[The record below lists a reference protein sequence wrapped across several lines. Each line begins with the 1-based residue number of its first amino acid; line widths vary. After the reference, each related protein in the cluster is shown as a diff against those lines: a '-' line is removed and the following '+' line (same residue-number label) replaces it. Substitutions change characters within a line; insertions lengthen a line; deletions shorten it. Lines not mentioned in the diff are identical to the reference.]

1 MYHARIA
8 AVGSEADM
16 RRLCQA
22 MLGNAGYAED
32 MPGSLDALAET
43 VRRFAAEEAGPDCGF
58 LYEMVTRRAYGG
70 AEEDT
75 CRFTVRREDCGLW
88 TALFAYESASP
99 FQIEDWLRLH
109 NQCGRLLM
117 LIQRASDDFDRDKGL
132 LVLTGGYVQEEWSR
146 MEECWLWLVTRY
158 GESAPEEAVKRLR
171 RLERLLEDEEED
183 LTVPALLRRCEELL
197 RRLYDRVADADAF
210 RAQLAD
216 AIQRRDYQ
224 ALFTLQCMVA
234 QAALWDADRL
244 DHWLACLHQLTKRF
258 SA

>member
-8 AVGSEADM
+8 AVGSEADL

-43 VRRFAAEEAGPDCGF
+43 VRRFAAGEAGPDCGF

-75 CRFTVRREDCGLW
+75 CRFAVRREACGLW

-99 FQIEDWLRLH
+99 FQVEDWLRLH
-109 NQCGRLLM
+109 NQCGRLPM
-117 LIQRASDDFDRDKGL
+117 LVLRAHDDFDRDKGL

-158 GESAPEEAVKRLR
+158 GDGDPDGAVRRLR

-183 LTVPALLRRCEELL
+183 LTVPALLERCEGLL
-197 RRLYDRVADADAF
+197 RKLHDRAADAEAL

-216 AIQRRDYQ
+216 AIQSRDYQ
-224 ALFTLQCMVA
+224 ALFSLQCLVA
-234 QAALWDADRL
+234 QATLWEAEETLRWLTCLTALRQA
-244 DHWLACLHQLTKRF
+244 F
-258 SA
+258 